1 MNIDQQL
8 HAEIEII
15 NRTLASFGVDAGT
28 RPNWTTIAGASFV
41 AYGLR
46 TGAAQRI
53 SDIARLLPELS
64 ERISASRHAATP
76 VRLREMP
83 IALEVAH
90 PAPQP
95 LAWRL
100 STLRIG
106 AGRVVAGRNYSATPA
121 QDCVIDLDARPHLLV
136 AGTTGSGKSTIL
148 RMLLASLAF
157 NAAPDDLRL
166 VLIDRKNE
174 DLVPFAR
181 LPHVEFAAWTADDA
195 RAAIHRVY
203 AEIRRRTD
211 DGRSDRTRLVL
222 VVDELAQVDA
232 DALDILARHI
242 VPVGRSKRVHVIA
255 ATQHP
260 TVKLIGDKSN
270 YPARLVGQVVD
281 GATAAIATGRR
292 STGAELLPG
301 AGAFLFVDG
310 PNLERIQAYNLT
322 PDAATSLIDVIA
334 DKWCARRTIP
344 AAAPGADAG
353 GGRRHP
359 CAPRRTRQPKSHH
372 RRRLRQQIVGHAPLG
387 LRGAGRSRCTHR
399 AAGADPA
406 PGGAPMKNHSFRW
419 LQDYR
424 PGMDAEHLMRR
435 YGIPVASRH
444 IPRPSRPG
452 AEVGF
457 DVPARQAVWAEYLL
471 CRAGWNLITPLLDE
485 RHRILLNR
493 AIADGATRPVGGG
506 RIRRQ
511 GFVASYFGIMDE
523 LVGLGA
529 RHRERMQPPQTKWK
543 RQPASAS
550 RPRPGLAAWLKQL
563 FLGA

>member
-334 DKWCARRTIP
+334 DKWGAPLAPLAPVRTGASAPLAPPAPVEIPPPAPVRTGASGAPAVQFPLPRRAPTPEEAAAIRALHAELGSQNRTIVAVYGSKSSDTHRWVSEALAA
-344 AAAPGADAG
+344 AAAPT
-353 GGRRHP
+353 
-359 CAPRRTRQPKSHH
+359 APQAPILRLAVH
-372 RRRLRQQIVGHAPLG
+372 R
-387 LRGAGRSRCTHR
+387 
-399 AAGADPA
+399 
-406 PGGAPMKNHSFRW
+406 
-419 LQDYR
+419 
-424 PGMDAEHLMRR
+424 
-435 YGIPVASRH
+435 
-444 IPRPSRPG
+444 
-452 AEVGF
+452 
-457 DVPARQAVWAEYLL
+457 
-471 CRAGWNLITPLLDE
+471 
-485 RHRILLNR
+485 
-493 AIADGATRPVGGG
+493 
-506 RIRRQ
+506 
-511 GFVASYFGIMDE
+511 
-523 LVGLGA
+523 
-529 RHRERMQPPQTKWK
+529 
-543 RQPASAS
+543 
-550 RPRPGLAAWLKQL
+550 
-563 FLGA
+563 